1 MRAFS
6 ISCGA
11 LGSLALLLICTSC
24 GPQDENPTVAEVGD
38 QTITVQDVRDFL
50 AKLPEHAKGEEAG
63 KEQLRD
69 HLQTVI
75 DIELLLMEA
84 RSQGLERSSA
94 YLTRM
99 IQIRKAKLVGEYE
112 RRTINVTVADG
123 EVEEYEVEEYIDR
136 EGLAR
141 AVRLGDIL
149 VADLETAEKAVREI
163 EGGASFAD
171 IARKLSMNEE
181 TAARGGDT
189 GRFSTRYE
197 MIPGLAEKL
206 FGLAVGSVSEPIR
219 IGNRYAVFKILD
231 ETTVQFNPRQRM
243 KIAEELQRK
252 KHGIAKAELVAELRD
267 KYRLEPVRDG
277 IAAAVEALRPGAA
290 DVGHDPSAIVLYQYD
305 GGEITAAD
313 LIGAAKSRKGNV
325 LETLRNAEQVVSFA
339 EQYIVPDVM
348 IQEAAVRQGID
359 REEAVVR
366 WLKEQGKQLLVRVL
380 RSKMLKERVTIAEDD
395 LRQYYEANAERFLH
409 PEQTEVQE
417 ILVRTEIEALW
428 LKGMIEDGTAF
439 GDLARRHSVR
449 SLEVRD
455 DEGRFHVHRY
465 ESPQFGGFVE
475 AAVEAEIGELTGPI
489 KVQEGYSIFK
499 VLSRERKRE
508 TFAEAEM
515 RVRSQLRRQR
525 LRNAF
530 NEYMEELRSRYE
542 SAVSTHEDRL
552 EAAFAVPSL

>member
-6 ISCGA
+6 FSYGA
-11 LGSLALLLICTSC
+11 LGSLALLLICTGC
-24 GPQDENPTVAEVGD
+24 GPQDENPTVAQVGD

-63 KEQLRD
+63 KEPLRD

-75 DIELLLMEA
+75 DMELLLMEA
-84 RSQGLERSSA
+84 RSQGLEKSSSF
-94 YLTRM
+94 LTSLSR
-99 IQIRKAKLVGEYE
+99 IRKAKLVREYE
-112 RRTINVTVADG
+112 RRTIDATVEDG
-123 EVEEYEVEEYIDR
+123 EVEEYIER

-171 IARKLSMNEE
+171 VARKLSMNKE

-206 FGLAVGSVSEPIR
+206 FGLAVGSVSDPIR
-219 IGNRYAVFKILD
+219 IGGRYAVFKILD
-231 ETTVQFNPRQRM
+231 ETTAQFNPRQRM
-243 KIAEELQRK
+243 KIAEEFKRK

-267 KYRLEPVRDG
+267 EYRLEPVRDG

-290 DVGHDPSAIVLYQYD
+290 DAGHDPSAIALYQYD
-305 GGEITAAD
+305 GGQITAAD

-339 EQYIVPDVM
+339 EQYIVPNLM

-359 REEAVVR
+359 REEEVAQ

-380 RSKMLKERVTIAEDD
+380 RSKVLTERVTIAEDD

-417 ILVRTEIEALW
+417 ILVRTEIEALQ
-428 LKGMIEDGTAF
+428 LKGMIEGGAAF

-449 SLEVRD
+449 SLKVRD

-475 AAVEAEIGELTGPI
+475 AAVEAEIGELTGPV

-515 RVRSQLRRQR
+515 RVRSQLRRQKH
-525 LRNAF
+525 RNAF
-530 NEYMEELRSRYE
+530 NEYMEELRRRYE
-542 SAVSTHEDRL
+542 SEVSIHEDRL

>member
-1 MRAFS
+1 MRAFCFS
-6 ISCGA
+6 YGA
-11 LGSLALLLICTSC
+11 LGSLALLLICTGC

-50 AKLPEHAKGEEAG
+50 ARLPEYAKGEEAG
-63 KEQLRD
+63 KEPLRV
-69 HLQTVI
+69 HLQAMI
-75 DIELLLMEA
+75 DTELLLMEA
-84 RSQGLERSSA
+84 RSQGIEKSSS

-99 IQIRKAKLVGEYE
+99 IRIRKAKLVSEYE
-112 RRTINVTVADG
+112 RRTIDATVADG
-123 EVEEYEVEEYIDR
+123 EVEEYIDR

-141 AVRLGDIL
+141 AVRLGEIV
-149 VADLETAEKAVREI
+149 VADLETAEEAARQI
-163 EGGASFAD
+163 EAGVSFAD
-171 IARKLSMNEE
+171 VASKLSMNEE

-189 GRFSTRYE
+189 GRFATKDAI
-197 MIPGLAEKL
+197 IPVIAEKL
-206 FGLAVGSVSEPIR
+206 FGLAVGSMSDPIR
-219 IGNRYAVFKILD
+219 IGDRYVVFKILD
-231 ETTVQFNPRQRM
+231 EMTAQLHPRQRM
-243 KIAEELQRK
+243 KIAEEFKRK

-277 IAAAVEALRPGAA
+277 IAAVVEALRTGAV
-290 DVGHDPSAIVLYQYD
+290 DVGPDPSAIALYQYD

-313 LIGAAKSRKGNV
+313 LIGAAKGRKGNV
-325 LETLRNAEQVVSFA
+325 LETFRDAEQVISFA

-359 REEAVVR
+359 REEEVAR
-366 WLKEQGKQLLVRVL
+366 WLEEQGKQLLVRVL
-380 RSKMLKERVTIAEDD
+380 RSKVLKERVTITDDD

-417 ILVRTEIEALW
+417 ILVRTEIEALR
-428 LKGMIEDGTAF
+428 LKGMIEDGAAF
-439 GDLARRHSVR
+439 GDLARRYSVR

-455 DEGRFHVHRY
+455 AEGRFHMHRY

-475 AAVEAEIGELTGPI
+475 AAVEAAIGELTGPV

-515 RVRSQLRRQR
+515 RVRSQLRRHR
-525 LRNAF
+525 YRNAF
-530 NEYMEELRSRYE
+530 NEYMEQLRSRYE
-542 SAVSTHEDRL
+542 SEVSIHEDRL
-552 EAAFAVPSL
+552 EAAFTVQ

>member
-6 ISCGA
+6 ISYGA
-11 LGSLALLLICTSC
+11 LGSLALLLICTGC

-94 YLTRM
+94 YLTSLIR
-99 IQIRKAKLVGEYE
+99 IRKAKLVSEYE
-112 RRTINVTVADG
+112 RRTIDATVADG
-123 EVEEYEVEEYIDR
+123 EVEEYIDR

-141 AVRLGDIL
+141 AIRLGDIL
-149 VADLETAEKAVREI
+149 VADLETAEKAAREI
-163 EGGASFAD
+163 ERGASFAD
-171 IARKLSMNEE
+171 VARKLSMNEG

-206 FGLAVGSVSEPIR
+206 FGLAVGSVSDPIR
-219 IGNRYAVFKILD
+219 IGDRYAVFKILD
-231 ETTVQFNPRQRM
+231 ETTAQFNPRQRM
-243 KIAEELQRK
+243 KIAEELKRK
-252 KHGIAKAELVAELRD
+252 KHRIAKAELVAELRD

-277 IAAAVEALRPGAA
+277 IAAAVEALHPGAA

-313 LIGAAKSRKGNV
+313 LIGAAQSRKGNV
-325 LETLRNAEQVVSFA
+325 LETLRDAEQVVSFV

-359 REEAVVR
+359 REETVAQ
-366 WLKEQGKQLLVRVL
+366 WLEEQGKQLLVRVL
-380 RSKMLKERVTIAEDD
+380 RSKVLKERVTIAEDD

-428 LKGMIEDGTAF
+428 LKGMIEGGGAF
-439 GDLARRHSVR
+439 SDLARRHSVR

-475 AAVEAEIGELTGPI
+475 AAVEAEIGELTGPV

-525 LRNAF
+525 HRNAF

-542 SAVSTHEDRL
+542 SEVSTHEDRL
-552 EAAFAVPSL
+552 EAAFAVP

>member
-6 ISCGA
+6 ISYGA
-11 LGSLALLLICTSC
+11 LGRLALLLICTGC

-50 AKLPEHAKGEEAG
+50 ARLPEHTKGEEAG

-75 DIELLLMEA
+75 DTELLLMEA
-84 RSQGLERSSA
+84 RSQGLEKSSS
-94 YLTRM
+94 YLTKM
-99 IQIRKAKLVGEYE
+99 IRIRKAKLVSEYE
-112 RRTINVTVADG
+112 RRTIDATVEDG
-123 EVEEYEVEEYIDR
+123 DVEEYIDR

-163 EGGASFAD
+163 KGGASFAD
-171 IARKLSMNEE
+171 VARKLSMNEE

-197 MIPGLAEKL
+197 MLPGLAEKL
-206 FGLAVGSVSEPIR
+206 FGLAVGSVSDPIR
-219 IGNRYAVFKILD
+219 IGNRYVVFKILD
-231 ETTVQFNPRQRM
+231 ETTAQFNPRQRM

-267 KYRLEPVRDG
+267 QYRLEPVRDG

-290 DVGHDPSAIVLYQYD
+290 DVGHDPSAIALYQYD
-305 GGEITAAD
+305 GGQITAAD

-325 LETLRNAEQVVSFA
+325 LETLRDAEQVVSFA
-339 EQYIVPDVM
+339 EQYIVPDLM

-359 REEAVVR
+359 REEGVAQ
-366 WLKEQGKQLLVRVL
+366 WLEEQGKQLLVRVL
-380 RSKMLKERVTIAEDD
+380 RSKVLKERVTIAEDD
-395 LRQYYEANAERFLH
+395 LRQYYEANAGRFLH

-417 ILVRTEIEALW
+417 ILVRTEIEALQ
-428 LKGMIEDGTAF
+428 LKGMIEDGAAF
-439 GDLARRHSVR
+439 GDLAKRHSVR
-449 SLEVRD
+449 SLAVRD

-475 AAVEAEIGELTGPI
+475 AVVEAAIGELTGPV

-525 LRNAF
+525 HRNAF

-542 SAVSTHEDRL
+542 SEVSIHEDRL
-552 EAAFAVPSL
+552 EAAFTVP

>member
-6 ISCGA
+6 FSYGA
-11 LGSLALLLICTSC
+11 LGSLALLLICTGC

-50 AKLPEHAKGEEAG
+50 AKLPEYAKGEEAG
-63 KEQLRD
+63 KEPLSV
-69 HLQTVI
+69 HLQAMI
-75 DIELLLMEA
+75 DTELLLLEA
-84 RSQGLERSSA
+84 RSQGIEKSSS
-94 YLTRM
+94 YLTKM
-99 IQIRKAKLVGEYE
+99 IRIRKAKLVSEYE
-112 RRTINVTVADG
+112 RRKIEVTVADG
-123 EVEEYEVEEYIDR
+123 EVEEYIDR

-141 AVRLGDIL
+141 AVRLGEIV
-149 VADLETAEKAVREI
+149 VADLETAEETARQI
-163 EGGASFAD
+163 EAGASFAD
-171 IARKLSMNEE
+171 VASKLSMNEE

-189 GRFSTRYE
+189 GRFATRYE

-206 FGLAVGSVSEPIR
+206 FGLAVGSVSDPIR
-219 IGNRYAVFKILD
+219 IGDRYVVFKILD
-231 ETTVQFNPRQRM
+231 EMTVQFNPRQRM
-243 KIAEELQRK
+243 RIAEEFKRK
-252 KHGIAKAELVAELRD
+252 KRGSAKAELVAELRD
-267 KYRLEPVRDG
+267 QYRLEPVRDG

-290 DVGHDPSAIVLYQYD
+290 DVGRDPSAIALYQYD
-305 GGEITAAD
+305 GGQITAAD
-313 LIGAAKSRKGNV
+313 LIGAAKGRKGNV
-325 LETLRNAEQVVSFA
+325 LETLRDAEQVISFA
-339 EQYIVPDVM
+339 EQYIVPDLM

-359 REEAVVR
+359 REEEVAQ
-366 WLKEQGKQLLVRVL
+366 WLEEQGKQLLVRVL
-380 RSKMLKERVTIAEDD
+380 RSKMLKERVTITKDD

-417 ILVRTEIEALW
+417 ILVRTEIEALR
-428 LKGMIEDGTAF
+428 LKGMIEDGAAF
-439 GDLARRHSVR
+439 GDLAKRHSVR
-449 SLEVRD
+449 SLKVRD

-475 AAVEAEIGELTGPI
+475 AAVEAAIGELTGPV

-525 LRNAF
+525 HRNAF

-542 SAVSTHEDRL
+542 SEVSIHEDRL
-552 EAAFAVPSL
+552 EAAFTVR

>member
-1 MRAFS
+1 MRAFF
-6 ISCGA
+6 ISYGA
-11 LGSLALLLICTSC
+11 LGSLALLLICTGC

-69 HLQTVI
+69 HLQTMI

-94 YLTRM
+94 YLTKM
-99 IQIRKAKLVGEYE
+99 IRIRKAKLVSEYE
-112 RRTINVTVADG
+112 RRTIDATVEDG
-123 EVEEYEVEEYIDR
+123 EVEEYIDR

-149 VADLETAEKAVREI
+149 VADLETAEKAAREI

-171 IARKLSMNEE
+171 VARKLSMNEE
-181 TAARGGDT
+181 TAARGGDI
-189 GRFSTRYE
+189 GRFITRDE

-206 FGLAVGSVSEPIR
+206 FGLAVGSVSDPVQ

-231 ETTVQFNPRQRM
+231 ETTVQFNPRQRI

-313 LIGAAKSRKGNV
+313 LISAAKSRKGNV
-325 LETLRNAEQVVSFA
+325 LETLRDAEQVVSFA
-339 EQYIVPDVM
+339 EQYIVPDMM

-359 REEAVVR
+359 REEEVAQ
-366 WLKEQGKQLLVRVL
+366 WLEEQGKQMLARGLRAYVL
-380 RSKMLKERVTIAEDD
+380 NERVTITEDD

-417 ILVRTEIEALW
+417 ILVRTEIEALR
-428 LKGMIEDGTAF
+428 LKGMIEDGTAL
-439 GDLARRHSVR
+439 GDLAKRHSIR

-475 AAVEAEIGELTGPI
+475 AAVEAEIGELTGPV

-499 VLSRERKRE
+499 VLSQERKRE

-515 RVRSQLRRQR
+515 RARSQLRRER
-525 LRNAF
+525 HRNAF

-542 SAVSTHEDRL
+542 SEVSIHEDRL
-552 EAAFAVPSL
+552 EAAFTVR

>member
-1 MRAFS
+1 MRAFF
-6 ISCGA
+6 ISYGA
-11 LGSLALLLICTSC
+11 LGSLALLLICTGC
-24 GPQDENPTVAEVGD
+24 GPQDENPTVAAVGD
-38 QTITVQDVRDFL
+38 RTITVQDVRDFL

-63 KEQLRD
+63 KEQLRN
-69 HLQTVI
+69 HLQTMI

-99 IQIRKAKLVGEYE
+99 IRIRKAKLVSEYE
-112 RRTINVTVADG
+112 RRTIDATVEDG
-123 EVEEYEVEEYIDR
+123 DVEEYIDR

-149 VADLETAEKAVREI
+149 VADLETAEKAAREI

-171 IARKLSMNEE
+171 VARKLSMNEE

-189 GRFSTRYE
+189 GRFITRYE

-206 FGLAVGSVSEPIR
+206 FGLAVGSVSDPVR
-219 IGNRYAVFKILD
+219 IGARYAVFKILD
-231 ETTVQFNPRQRM
+231 ETTAQFNPQQRM
-243 KIAEELQRK
+243 KIAKELERK
-252 KHGIAKAELVAELRD
+252 KRGIAKAELVAELRD

-290 DVGHDPSAIVLYQYD
+290 DVDHDPSAIVLYQYD

-313 LIGAAKSRKGNV
+313 LISAAKSRKGNV
-325 LETLRNAEQVVSFA
+325 LETLRDAEQVVSFA
-339 EQYIVPDVM
+339 EQYIVPDMM
-348 IQEAAVRQGID
+348 IQEAAMRQGID
-359 REEAVVR
+359 REEEMAQ
-366 WLKEQGKQLLVRVL
+366 WLEEQGKQMLARDL
-380 RSKMLKERVTIAEDD
+380 RAYVLKERVTIAEDD

-417 ILVRTEIEALW
+417 ILVGTEIEALW
-428 LKGMIEDGTAF
+428 LKGMIEDGAAF
-439 GDLARRHSVR
+439 GDLARRHSIR

-455 DEGRFHVHRY
+455 DEGRFHMHRY
-465 ESPQFGGFVE
+465 EAPQFGGFVE
-475 AAVEAEIGELTGPI
+475 AAVEAEIGELTGPV

-525 LRNAF
+525 HRNAF
-530 NEYMEELRSRYE
+530 NEYMEGLRSRYE
-542 SAVSTHEDRL
+542 SEVSIHEDRL
-552 EAAFAVPSL
+552 EAAFIVR

>member
-11 LGSLALLLICTSC
+11 LGCLALLLICTGC
-24 GPQDENPTVAEVGD
+24 GPQDENPTVAEVRD

-50 AKLPEHAKGEEAG
+50 AKLPEHAKGEGAG
-63 KEQLRD
+63 KEPLRV
-69 HLQTVI
+69 HLQTMI
-75 DIELLLMEA
+75 DMELLLMEA
-84 RSQGLERSSA
+84 QSQGLEKSA
-94 YLTRM
+94 PYLTRM
-99 IQIRKAKLVGEYE
+99 LQIRKAKLVSEYE
-112 RRTINVTVADG
+112 RRTIDATLADG
-123 EVEEYEVEEYIDR
+123 EVEEYIDR
-136 EGLAR
+136 EGRAR
-141 AVRLGDIL
+141 AIRLGEIV
-149 VADLETAEKAVREI
+149 VADLEMAEEAVRQI
-163 EGGASFAD
+163 EAGASFAD
-171 IARKLSMNEE
+171 VASKLSMNEE

-189 GRFSTRYE
+189 GRFAIRDDI
-197 MIPGLAEKL
+197 IPVIAEKL
-206 FGLAVGSVSEPIR
+206 FGLAVGSVSDPVR
-219 IGNRYAVFKILD
+219 IGNRYVVFKILD
-231 ETTVQFNPRQRM
+231 ETTAQFNPRQRM
-243 KIAEELQRK
+243 KIAEELKRK
-252 KHGIAKAELVAELRD
+252 KHGIAKAELVTELRN
-267 KYRLEPVRDG
+267 KYRLEPVLDG
-277 IAAAVEALRPGAA
+277 IAAAVEALRPGAEN
-290 DVGHDPSAIVLYQYD
+290 VGHDLSAIALYQYD
-305 GGEITAAD
+305 GGEITVAD
-313 LIGAAKSRKGNV
+313 LIGAAKGRRGK
-325 LETLRNAEQVVSFA
+325 LRDAEQVVSFV

-366 WLKEQGKQLLVRVL
+366 WLEEQGKQLLVRVL
-380 RSKMLKERVTIAEDD
+380 RSKVLTERVTIAEDD

-417 ILVRTEIEALW
+417 ILVRTEIEALR

-439 GDLARRHSVR
+439 GDLAKRHSLR

-475 AAVEAEIGELTGPI
+475 AAVEAEIGELTGPV

-515 RVRSQLRRQR
+515 MVRSQLRRQR
-525 LRNAF
+525 HRDAF

-542 SAVSTHEDRL
+542 SEVSIHEDRL
-552 EAAFAVPSL
+552 EAAFAVP

>member
-6 ISCGA
+6 FSCGA
-11 LGSLALLLICTSC
+11 LGSLALLLICTGC
-24 GPQDENPTVAEVGD
+24 GPQDENPTVAKVGD

-63 KEQLRD
+63 KEPLRD

-75 DIELLLMEA
+75 DTELLLLEA

-94 YLTRM
+94 YLTSLSR
-99 IQIRKAKLVGEYE
+99 IRKAKLVREYE
-112 RRTINVTVADG
+112 RRTIDATVADG
-123 EVEEYEVEEYIDR
+123 EVEEYIER

-171 IARKLSMNEE
+171 VARKLSMNKE

-206 FGLAVGSVSEPIR
+206 FGLAVGSVSDPIR
-219 IGNRYAVFKILD
+219 IGGRYAVFKILD
-231 ETTVQFNPRQRM
+231 ETTAQFNPRQRM
-243 KIAEELQRK
+243 KIAEEFKRK

-267 KYRLEPVRDG
+267 EYRLEPVRDG
-277 IAAAVEALRPGAA
+277 IAAAVEALRSGAA
-290 DVGHDPSAIVLYQYD
+290 DADRDPSAIILYQYD
-305 GGEITAAD
+305 GGQITAAD

-339 EQYIVPDVM
+339 EQYIVPNLM

-359 REEAVVR
+359 REEEVAQ
-366 WLKEQGKQLLVRVL
+366 WLEEQGKQLLVRVL
-380 RSKMLKERVTIAEDD
+380 RSKVLTERVTIAEDD

-417 ILVRTEIEALW
+417 ILVRTEIEALQ

-439 GDLARRHSVR
+439 GDLARKHSVR
-449 SLEVRD
+449 SREVRD

-475 AAVEAEIGELTGPI
+475 AAVEAEIGELTGPV

-515 RVRSQLRRQR
+515 RVRSQLRRQKH
-525 LRNAF
+525 RNAF

-542 SAVSTHEDRL
+542 SEVSIHEDRL

>member
-6 ISCGA
+6 ISYGA
-11 LGSLALLLICTSC
+11 LGRLALLLICTGC

-50 AKLPEHAKGEEAG
+50 ARLPEHTKGEEAG

-75 DIELLLMEA
+75 DTELLLMEA
-84 RSQGLERSSA
+84 RSQGLEKSSS
-94 YLTRM
+94 YLTKM
-99 IQIRKAKLVGEYE
+99 IRIRKAKLVSEYE
-112 RRTINVTVADG
+112 RRTIDATVEDG
-123 EVEEYEVEEYIDR
+123 DVEEYIDR

-163 EGGASFAD
+163 KGGASFAD
-171 IARKLSMNEE
+171 VARKLSMNEE

-197 MIPGLAEKL
+197 MLPGLAEKL
-206 FGLAVGSVSEPIR
+206 FGLAVGSVSDPIR
-219 IGNRYAVFKILD
+219 IGNRYVVFKILD
-231 ETTVQFNPRQRM
+231 ETTAQFNPRQRM

-267 KYRLEPVRDG
+267 QYRLEPVRDG

-290 DVGHDPSAIVLYQYD
+290 DVGHDPSAIALYQYD
-305 GGEITAAD
+305 GGEITVAD

-325 LETLRNAEQVVSFA
+325 LETLRDAEQVVSFA
-339 EQYIVPDVM
+339 EQYIVPDLM

-359 REEAVVR
+359 REEGVAQ
-366 WLKEQGKQLLVRVL
+366 WLEEQGKQLLVRVL
-380 RSKMLKERVTIAEDD
+380 RSKVLKERVTIAEDD
-395 LRQYYEANAERFLH
+395 LRQYYEANAGRFLH

-417 ILVRTEIEALW
+417 ILVRTEIEALQ
-428 LKGMIEDGTAF
+428 LKGMIEDGAAF
-439 GDLARRHSVR
+439 GDLAKRHSVR
-449 SLEVRD
+449 SLAVRD

-475 AAVEAEIGELTGPI
+475 AVVEAAIGELTGPV

-525 LRNAF
+525 HRNAF

-542 SAVSTHEDRL
+542 SEVSIHEDRL
-552 EAAFAVPSL
+552 EAAFTVP

>member
-6 ISCGA
+6 FSYGA
-11 LGSLALLLICTSC
+11 LGSLALLLICTGC

-50 AKLPEHAKGEEAG
+50 AKLPEYAKGEEAG
-63 KEQLRD
+63 KEPLRV
-69 HLQTVI
+69 HLQAMI
-75 DIELLLMEA
+75 DTELLLLEA
-84 RSQGLERSSA
+84 RSQGIEKSSS

-99 IQIRKAKLVGEYE
+99 IRIRKAKLVSEYE
-112 RRTINVTVADG
+112 RRKIEVTVADG
-123 EVEEYEVEEYIDR
+123 EVEEYIDR

-141 AVRLGDIL
+141 AVRLGEIV
-149 VADLETAEKAVREI
+149 VADLETAAEAARQI
-163 EGGASFAD
+163 EAGASFAD
-171 IARKLSMNEE
+171 VASKLSMNEE

-189 GRFSTRYE
+189 GRFATKGDI
-197 MIPGLAEKL
+197 IPVIAEKL
-206 FGLAVGSVSEPIR
+206 FGLAVGSVSDPVR
-219 IGNRYAVFKILD
+219 IGDRYVVFKILD
-231 ETTVQFNPRQRM
+231 EMTAQLHPRQRM
-243 KIAEELQRK
+243 RIAEEFEQK
-252 KHGIAKAELVAELRD
+252 KRGIAKAELVAELRD

-277 IAAAVEALRPGAA
+277 IAAAVEALRPGAV
-290 DVGHDPSAIVLYQYD
+290 DVGPDPSAIALYQYD
-305 GGEITAAD
+305 GGQITAAD
-313 LIGAAKSRKGNV
+313 LIGAAKGRKGNV
-325 LETLRNAEQVVSFA
+325 LETLRDAEQVVSFV

-359 REEAVVR
+359 REEEMAR
-366 WLKEQGKQLLVRVL
+366 WLEEQGKQLLVRVL
-380 RSKMLKERVTIAEDD
+380 RSKVLKERVTVTKDD
-395 LRQYYEANAERFLH
+395 LRQYYEDNAGRFLH

-417 ILVRTEIEALW
+417 IFVRTEIEALR
-428 LKGMIEDGTAF
+428 LKGMIEDGAAF
-439 GDLARRHSVR
+439 GDLARRYSVR

-475 AAVEAEIGELTGPI
+475 AAVEAEIGELTGPV

-525 LRNAF
+525 HRNAF

-542 SAVSTHEDRL
+542 SEVSIHEDRL
-552 EAAFAVPSL
+552 EAAFIVQ

>member
-6 ISCGA
+6 FSYGA
-11 LGSLALLLICTSC
+11 LGSLALLLICTGC
-24 GPQDENPTVAEVGD
+24 GPQDENPTVAQVGD

-50 AKLPEHAKGEEAG
+50 AKLPEYAKDEEAG
-63 KEQLRD
+63 KEPLRD

-75 DIELLLMEA
+75 DTELLLMEA

-94 YLTRM
+94 YLTSLSR
-99 IQIRKAKLVGEYE
+99 IRKAKLVREYE
-112 RRTINVTVADG
+112 RRTIDATVADG
-123 EVEEYEVEEYIDR
+123 EVEEYIER

-141 AVRLGDIL
+141 AIRLGDIL

-171 IARKLSMNEE
+171 VARKLSMNKE

-206 FGLAVGSVSEPIR
+206 FGLAVGSVSDPIR
-219 IGNRYAVFKILD
+219 IGGRYAVFKILD
-231 ETTVQFNPRQRM
+231 ETTAQFNPRQRM
-243 KIAEELQRK
+243 KIAEEFKRK

-267 KYRLEPVRDG
+267 EYRLEPVRDG

-290 DVGHDPSAIVLYQYD
+290 DAGHDPSAIALYQYD
-305 GGEITAAD
+305 GGQITAAD

-339 EQYIVPDVM
+339 EQYIVPNLM

-359 REEAVVR
+359 REEEVAQ

-380 RSKMLKERVTIAEDD
+380 RSKVLTERVTIAEDD

-417 ILVRTEIEALW
+417 ILVRTEIEALQ
-428 LKGMIEDGTAF
+428 LKGMIEDGAAF

-449 SLEVRD
+449 SLKVRD

-475 AAVEAEIGELTGPI
+475 AAVEAEIGELTGPV

-515 RVRSQLRRQR
+515 RVRSQLRRQKH
-525 LRNAF
+525 RNAF

-542 SAVSTHEDRL
+542 SEVSIHEDRL

>member
-1 MRAFS
+1 MRTFS
-6 ISCGA
+6 ISYGA
-11 LGSLALLLICTSC
+11 LGSLALLLICTGC

-38 QTITVQDVRDFL
+38 RTITVRDVRDFL

-63 KEQLRD
+63 KEPLRY
-69 HLQTVI
+69 HLQTII
-75 DIELLLMEA
+75 DMELLLMEA
-84 RSQGLERSSA
+84 RNQGLERSSP
-94 YLTRM
+94 YLTSL
-99 IQIRKAKLVGEYE
+99 IQIRKAKLVREYQ
-112 RRTINVTVADG
+112 RRTIDATLEDG
-123 EVEEYEVEEYIDR
+123 EVEEYIDR

-149 VADLETAEKAVREI
+149 VADLETAEKTAREI
-163 EGGASFAD
+163 EKGASFAD
-171 IARKLSMNEE
+171 VARKLSLNEA
-181 TAARGGDT
+181 TAAQGGDT
-189 GRFSTRYE
+189 GRFTTRYE
-197 MIPGLAEKL
+197 VIPGLAEKL
-206 FGLAVGSVSEPIR
+206 FGLAVGSVSDPVR
-219 IGNRYAVFKILD
+219 IGDRYAVFKILD
-231 ETTVQFNPRQRM
+231 ETTAQFNPRQRR
-243 KIAEELQRK
+243 KIAEDLKRK
-252 KHGIAKAELVAELRD
+252 KHEIAKAELVTELRD

-290 DVGHDPSAIVLYQYD
+290 DVGHDPSAIVLYRYD

-325 LETLRNAEQVVSFA
+325 LETLRDAEQVVSFV

-359 REEAVVR
+359 REEEVAQ
-366 WLKEQGKQLLVRVL
+366 WLEEQGKQLLVRVL

-395 LRQYYEANAERFLH
+395 LRQYYEANADRFLH

-417 ILVRTEIEALW
+417 ILARTEIEALR
-428 LKGMIEDGTAF
+428 LKGMIEGGAAF
-439 GDLARRHSVR
+439 GDLAKRHSIR

-475 AAVEAEIGELTGPI
+475 AAVEAEIGELTGPV
-489 KVQEGYSIFK
+489 KVQKGYSIFK

-525 LRNAF
+525 HRNEF
-530 NEYMEELRSRYE
+530 NEYMEELYSRYE
-542 SAVSTHEDRL
+542 SEMSIHEDIL
-552 EAAFAVPSL
+552 EAAFAVR

>member
-6 ISCGA
+6 ISYGA
-11 LGSLALLLICTSC
+11 LGCLALLLICIGC

-50 AKLPEHAKGEEAG
+50 AKLPEHAKDEGAG
-63 KEQLRD
+63 KEPLRD

-75 DIELLLMEA
+75 DMELLLMEA

-94 YLTRM
+94 YLTKMNR
-99 IQIRKAKLVGEYE
+99 IRKAKLVGEYE
-112 RRTINVTVADG
+112 RRKIEATVEDG
-123 EVEEYEVEEYIDR
+123 EVEEYIDQ

-141 AVRLGDIL
+141 AIRLGEIV
-149 VADLETAEKAVREI
+149 VADLETAEKAARQI
-163 EGGASFAD
+163 EAGASFAGV
-171 IARKLSMNEE
+171 ASKLSMNEE

-189 GRFSTRYE
+189 GRFATRDDI
-197 MIPGLAEKL
+197 IPGLAEKL
-206 FGLAVGSVSEPIR
+206 FGLAVGSVSDPVQ
-219 IGNRYAVFKILD
+219 IGDRYVVFNILD
-231 ETTVQFNPRQRM
+231 ETTAQLNPRQRM
-243 KIAEELQRK
+243 RIAEELQRK
-252 KHGIAKAELVAELRD
+252 KHGIAKAKLVAELRD

-290 DVGHDPSAIVLYQYD
+290 DVGYDPSAIVLYQYD
-305 GGEITAAD
+305 GGEITATD
-313 LIGAAKSRKGNV
+313 LIGAAKSRKGNI
-325 LETLRNAEQVVSFA
+325 LETLRDAEQVVSFA
-339 EQYIVPDVM
+339 EQYIVLDVM
-348 IQEAAVRQGID
+348 IQAAAVRDGID
-359 REEAVVR
+359 REEEVAR
-366 WLKEQGKQLLVRVL
+366 WLEEQGKQLLVRVL
-380 RSKMLKERVTIAEDD
+380 RSKVLTERVTITQDD
-395 LRQYYEANAERFLH
+395 LHQYYEANAERFLH

-417 ILVRTEIEALW
+417 IFVRTEIEALR
-428 LKGMIEDGTAF
+428 LKGMIEGGAAF

-449 SLEVRD
+449 SLAVRD

-475 AAVEAEIGELTGPI
+475 AAVEAEIGELTGPV

-525 LRNAF
+525 HRNAF

-542 SAVSTHEDRL
+542 SEVSIHEDRF
-552 EAAFAVPSL
+552 EVAFAVR

>member
-1 MRAFS
+1 MRAFF
-6 ISCGA
+6 ISYGA
-11 LGSLALLLICTSC
+11 LGSLALLLICTGC
-24 GPQDENPTVAEVGD
+24 GPQDENPTVAAVGD

-50 AKLPEHAKGEEAG
+50 AKLPEHAKGEEAW
-63 KEQLRD
+63 KEQLRN
-69 HLQTVI
+69 HLQTMI

-99 IQIRKAKLVGEYE
+99 IRIRKAKLVSEYE
-112 RRTINVTVADG
+112 RRTIDATVEDG
-123 EVEEYEVEEYIDR
+123 EVEEYIDR

-149 VADLETAEKAVREI
+149 VADLETAEKAAREI

-171 IARKLSMNEE
+171 VARKLSMNEE

-189 GRFSTRYE
+189 GRFTTRYE

-206 FGLAVGSVSEPIR
+206 FGLAVGSVSDPVR
-219 IGNRYAVFKILD
+219 IGARYAVFKILD
-231 ETTVQFNPRQRM
+231 ETTAQFNPQQRM
-243 KIAEELQRK
+243 KIAKELERK
-252 KHGIAKAELVAELRD
+252 KRGIAKAELVAELRD

-290 DVGHDPSAIVLYQYD
+290 DVDHDPSAIVLYQYD

-313 LIGAAKSRKGNV
+313 LISAAKSRKGNV
-325 LETLRNAEQVVSFA
+325 LETLRDAEQVVSFA
-339 EQYIVPDVM
+339 EQYIVPDMM
-348 IQEAAVRQGID
+348 IQEAAMRQGID
-359 REEAVVR
+359 REEEMAQ
-366 WLKEQGKQLLVRVL
+366 WLEEQGKQMLARDL
-380 RSKMLKERVTIAEDD
+380 RAYVLKERVTIAEDD

-417 ILVRTEIEALW
+417 ILVGTEIEALR
-428 LKGMIEDGTAF
+428 LKGMIEDGAAF
-439 GDLARRHSVR
+439 GDLAKRHSIR

-465 ESPQFGGFVE
+465 EAPQFGGFVE
-475 AAVEAEIGELTGPI
+475 AAVEAEIGELTGPV

-525 LRNAF
+525 HRNAF
-530 NEYMEELRSRYE
+530 NEYMEGLRSRYE
-542 SAVSTHEDRL
+542 SEVSIHEDRL
-552 EAAFAVPSL
+552 EAAFIVR